1 MTETASTAPPEPGR
15 QRRSRARARTAVRN
29 LAALLPSARPRPP
42 ERRRDRITDALLV
55 LGPAALNS
63 AVLLTAAGT
72 PEWAATWPRDTAG
85 HAAGAALA
93 LLLPLRRG
101 RPLTVLLLLIAGGT
115 AAEQAGAFTWGAAS
129 AGIVIASY
137 SIGRYLPLA
146 RSLASIALAG
156 AADAAALHAAS
167 APPDPARPWW
177 APYAFALGSMAFA
190 WWLGRLVRLRAFD
203 TAEVREHARRV
214 ERARDAHAR
223 AVLAE
228 ERSRI
233 ARELHDVVAHHV
245 SVMTV
250 QATAGR
256 RVIGRSPER
265 AEQALAE
272 IERTGRETLAEMRRI
287 VGVLRMSEP
296 DRDDRAARSPQP
308 GVADIGALLG
318 HLRDAGVDAELRVSG
333 AARDLPPVQGLTVYR
348 VVQESLTNV
357 LKHAGPGARARVGL
371 DYRPGEIAVEV
382 TDDGAGRRP
391 APGPPAGDAD
401 EPGHGILG
409 MRERTAMFGGELDT
423 GPLPDGGFRVSARI
437 PLHDRG

>member
-1 MTETASTAPPEPGR
+1 MTETASTAPPEPRR
-15 QRRSRARARTAVRN
+15 QRRSWARPRTAVRK
-29 LAALLPSARPRPP
+29 AAGRLRIP
-42 ERRRDRITDALLV
+42 ERRRDRITDVLVVLAL
-55 LGPAALNS
+55 AALNS
-63 AVLLTAAGT
+63 VILLTASAAPG
-72 PEWAATWPRDTAG
+72 WAATWPHDAAG
-85 HAAGAALA
+85 HAAGVALA
-93 LLLPLRRG
+93 LLLPARR
-101 RPLTVLLLLIAGGT
+101 RNPLAVLLLLVAGGL
-115 AAEQAGAFTWGAAS
+115 AAEQAGAFVWGAVS
-129 AGIVIASY
+129 FGVVIASY
-137 SIGRYLPLA
+137 SIGRYLPLVRA
-146 RSLASIALAG
+146 LAAIALAT
-156 AADAAALHAAS
+156 AADAAALYVTPGA
-167 APPDPARPWW
+167 PDPSQPWW
-177 APYAFALGSMAFA
+177 TPYAFALGSMAVA

-256 RVIGRSPER
+256 RVIARSPER
-265 AEQALAE
+265 AEQTLAE

-296 DRDDRAARSPQP
+296 DRDDGAARSPQP
-308 GVADIGALLG
+308 GVADIEALLV
-318 HLRDAGVDAELRVSG
+318 HLRDAGVEADLRVSG
-333 AARDLPPVQGLTVYR
+333 SVRDLPPVQSLTVYR

-371 DYRPGEIAVEV
+371 AYRPGEIAVEV
-382 TDDGAGRRP
+382 TDDGAGHRP
-391 APGPPAGDAD
+391 ATDRQAGDAD
-401 EPGHGILG
+401 APGHGILG